1 MLELRREGAEQQR
14 GMGRPSMLLN
24 ALSAWQR
31 EKGGEAAHVARALR
45 TCANRVAAGA
55 RDAGTTTDKWGA
67 TTRGLMGSGWVREG
81 EVARHDIDTRAHQ
94 HHAERHEFK
103 MDSKKLKQIQIYP
116 KL

>member
-14 GMGRPSMLLN
+14 GTGRPSMLLN

-45 TCANRVAAGA
+45 TCANRVAACD
-55 RDAGTTTDKWGA
+55 DAWGA

-81 EVARHDIDTRAHQ
+81 EVARHPIST
-94 HHAERHEFK
+94 
-103 MDSKKLKQIQIYP
+103 MPSGTNSKWIQ
-116 KL
+116 KN